1 MESYFSHDHKLK
13 LPPPPD
19 SLNAPESFYWE
30 ELLSTNNS
38 LPFNLN
44 DSQDRLLLE
53 VIAQGTMKE
62 SCESE
67 SASST
72 GVGDEEVTSSFATEK
87 LESKRKSYRGVRRRP
102 WGKYAAEIRDSTRN
116 GSRVWLGTFDTAE
129 AAALAYDQA
138 AFALRGSLAVLNFPQ
153 ERVIES
159 LKGMEYNREGGC
171 SPVEALKRR
180 HSMRKRLLDKK
191 DEEKDEEKR
200 KQNQV
205 VLEDLGPE
213 YLEQLLSSSKS
224 SDNIW

>member
-1 MESYFSHDHKLK
+1 MESHFSHDQKPE
-13 LPPPPD
+13 LPSPPN
-19 SLNAPESFYWE
+19 SFNAPQSSSWE
-30 ELLSTNNS
+30 ELLASHDS
-38 LPFNLN
+38 LPFNPN

-72 GVGDEEVTSSFATEK
+72 GVGEEEVSSSRAAEK
-87 LESKRKSYRGVRRRP
+87 LQSNRKSYRGVRRRP
-102 WGKYAAEIRDSTRN
+102 WGKFAAEIRDSTRN
-116 GSRVWLGTFDTAE
+116 GNRVWLGTFDTAE

-138 AFALRGSLAVLNFPQ
+138 AFALRGPLAVLNFPL
-153 ERVIES
+153 EMVRES
-159 LKGMEYNREGGC
+159 LKGMEHTCMGGC

-180 HSMRKRLLDKK
+180 HSMRKRPLVKK
-191 DEEKDEEKR
+191 DQEKDEEMR
-200 KQNQV
+200 KQNLV

>member
-1 MESYFSHDHKLK
+1 MESYFSHDQKPK
-13 LPPPPD
+13 LPSPPNPF
-19 SLNAPESFYWE
+19 NAPESFYWE
-30 ELLSTNNS
+30 ELLSTHNS

-72 GVGDEEVTSSFATEK
+72 GVGDEEVTSSLVTEK

-102 WGKYAAEIRDSTRN
+102 WGKYAAEIRDSTRH

-159 LKGMEYNREGGC
+159 LKGMEYTCEGGC

-180 HSMRKRLLDKK
+180 HSMRKRQLVKK